1 MINKIEINIKNYGDV
16 IAKFDNDKL
25 SQELASFIYRECLT
39 FPLKSKIEINI
50 KSESKLSKANQN
62 NITDMIHA
70 YFGQEIS
77 HLLIV
82 SKHQTYRQIVLF
94 LLGGILI
101 AFSALKILSYLY
113 VLKEICL
120 IIGWVMIWE
129 VVYTLLFDDVKRRI
143 KLKKYKQLCKAKI
156 NFFES

>member
-1 MINKIEINIKNYGDV
+1 MANIIEVNIKKYDDV

-25 SQELASFIYRECLT
+25 SQELASFMYRECLIL
-39 FPLKSKIEINI
+39 PLKGKIEINI
-50 KSESKLSKANQN
+50 KSEDKLNKTNQN
-62 NITDMIHA
+62 NITDMIRA

-82 SKHQTYRQIVLF
+82 AKHQTYRQIVLF
-94 LLGGILI
+94 LLGIILI

-143 KLKKYKQLCKAKI
+143 KLKKYKQLCKSKI
-156 NFFES
+156 NFI

>member
-1 MINKIEINIKNYGDV
+1 
-16 IAKFDNDKL
+16 
-25 SQELASFIYRECLT
+25 
-39 FPLKSKIEINI
+39 
-50 KSESKLSKANQN
+50 
-62 NITDMIHA
+62 MIHA

-94 LLGGILI
+94 LLGVILI